1 MIGKILRAIGRT
13 IKNIFGSKVFKKAL
27 PFIVV
32 FIIGAVAGGVFTD
45 KVLRKSDSKGSQGWS
60 NSSSS
65 GSANRAS
72 RQSEQI
78 ETNYKRAKEDIAKD
92 QKSGRITKE
101 QADKLS
107 VKVEEIYKF
116 RTKDLRDVSD
126 EEARKQLSAKRAEWR
141 KWASENSLSS
151 RYFLRLTM

>member
-1 MIGKILRAIGRT
+1 LGVGAGI
-13 IKNIFGSKVFKKAL
+13 VFA
-27 PFIVV
+27 
-32 FIIGAVAGGVFTD
+32 D
-45 KVLRKSDSKGSQGWS
+45 KVLQKSNIQGAQGL
-60 NSSSS
+60 NSSGLSRTVRQ
-65 GSANRAS
+65 GS
-72 RQSEQI
+72 QI